1 VEFMPDVEMEVNCL
15 GEDAHVTML
24 LLFKMEID
32 EIDHNA
38 ACRIK
43 IVAFFNP
50 SQDQSQSKPQVS
62 IPLAIPDI
70 MIFFRSTLILISGR
84 RVTIWVS

>member
-1 VEFMPDVEMEVNCL
+1 MSDVEVDANCL
-15 GEDAHVTML
+15 GEGAHVTV
-24 LLFKMEID
+24 LLFFEMEID
-32 EIDHNA
+32 KIYHNA

-50 SQDQSQSKPQVS
+50 SQDQSQSKPQVN
-62 IPLAIPDI
+62 IPLAMPDI